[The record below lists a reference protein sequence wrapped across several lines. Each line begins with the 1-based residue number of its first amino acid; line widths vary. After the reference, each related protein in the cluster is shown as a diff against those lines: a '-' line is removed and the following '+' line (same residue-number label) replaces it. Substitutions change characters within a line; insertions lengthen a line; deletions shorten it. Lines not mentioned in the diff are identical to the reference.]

1 MAENS
6 LLVGLRTTHNYT
18 ASEIAIK
25 SGMDE
30 DHYQKLE
37 SGELRLKIDDAGK
50 LSAIYKIDPEIFLQS
65 PSHITNNNIGE
76 HSKGVIYATHYFDS
90 LSVEDIA
97 KLKKKG
103 IL

>member
-30 DHYQKLE
+30 GHYQKLE

-50 LSAIYKIDPEIFLQS
+50 LSAIYRIEPEIFLQS
-65 PSHITNNNIGE
+65 ASHITNNNIGE
-76 HSKGVIYATHYFDS
+76 HSKGIVYATHYFDG
-90 LSVEDIA
+90 LSVEDID

-103 IL
+103 VL